1 MTAIRLAT
9 VSNVR
14 SFQALVNAL
23 ITKSGWEEQIEQES
37 LEDEFGRFRVWSG
50 NLGALQKGH
59 SSLDYRLRDSPLLSG
74 NALKFL
80 EELKHNLDEA
90 IAIVQGDRLPYEQQP
105 KSDPSEKE
113 DEDDFFSDDDEEEAD
128 GSRKELMMR
137 YEEIVDII
145 DNLYK
150 LSVRIRTPTIR
161 SRSLKA
167 ASYQP
172 KDRDTGVDILSS
184 YAQYDRQHVHELL
197 RSLREPYIGH
207 SRLDDDYMESRL
219 TQGITLRRR
228 HFKYWKRHRDKLSA
242 PTILEH
248 ENEDQHERIKK
259 AVAAP
264 LYNDNGDN
272 EAPRPM
278 LGKLRMLTTTLLPA
292 YCPSSR
298 LKSIQYILLTVN
310 SVPGATKSKDWQ
322 NNAFGHR
329 SNASSS
335 VA

>member
-1 MTAIRLAT
+1 MSAIRLAT

-14 SFQALVNAL
+14 SFQTLVNGL
-23 ITKSGWEEQIEQES
+23 ISNSGWEEQIEQES

-105 KSDPSEKE
+105 KLDPSGKEDEE
-113 DEDDFFSDDDEEEAD
+113 DEDDFFSDDDDEEEAD
-128 GSRKELMMR
+128 GSRKELTMR

-197 RSLREPYIGH
+197 RSLRDPYIGD
-207 SRLDDDYMESRL
+207 SRLDDDYMEYRL
-219 TQGITLRRR
+219 AQGITLRRR

-248 ENEDQHERIKK
+248 ENEDQRERIKK
-259 AVAAP
+259 TAAAP
-264 LYNDNGDN
+264 LHNDTGDN

-278 LGKLRMLTTTLLPA
+278 LGKLRMLTTILLSA
-292 YCPSSR
+292 YSPSST
-298 LKSIQYILLTVN
+298 LSSI
-310 SVPGATKSKDWQ
+310 
-322 NNAFGHR
+322 
-329 SNASSS
+329 
-335 VA
+335 